1 MWGTNAKGT
10 GLAVLGCPQPLCWAR
25 RSEDAML
32 AEGTVE
38 WRSDAVKESWSRD
51 QGEPG
56 KQNWGIGWVERRMI
70 TGFQLQGRVKA
81 PAMGV
86 DVEAGDGWVFTGRGV
101 KGWKPG
107 CWRGAPPF
115 L

>member
-1 MWGTNAKGT
+1 
-10 GLAVLGCPQPLCWAR
+10 
-25 RSEDAML
+25 ML